1 MRTPK
6 PGSAATI
13 ILTLLLS
20 ACGGG
25 GGGGGGGDNSNPAPT
40 NQAPIANAGSAQIA
54 NPFTE
59 VILDGTASN
68 DPDGTIA
75 NWQWQQSSGPAVDLS
90 GSDNPQASFSAPD
103 LTQGA
108 DLVFT
113 LTVTDNQGASAMAT
127 TTVSVAGS
135 DPTLRYQLTG
145 EVITSNSQALDG
157 DTNDPSNPLATN
169 DSIGT
174 AQRLVSPITL
184 GGYVNEP
191 GTGATGRSTAAGD
204 LDDYYRVDLLA
215 GQAVTLLVADY
226 QVADA
231 DLYLLDLQGNIIDFS
246 IATGELE
253 SIPITEDGSYI
264 VNVFAFRG
272 ATSYALAIGSRT
284 AAIAED
290 RYDNVIPWEAVVE
303 YRDTDSNSAA
313 VQQERIQQRFGLRR
327 QGGGPGRA
335 RLLALR
341 QSIQQSV
348 ELARGLGNA
357 RERREAIQDEALQA
371 RWETLMTV
379 KSLRRDPEVAYAE
392 PNYRVSTLANP
403 NDEALSAQWH
413 YPLINLPAA
422 WDTTVGSTDVV
433 VAIVDTGILS
443 GHPDLR
449 GQLVPGYDFIR
460 NRLDAGDGDGIDPNP
475 EDPGNS
481 GEPGAS
487 SFHGSHVGGTVAAAG
502 NNDIGVAGV
511 AYGARIM
518 PLRAL
523 SASGGSSYDVSQA
536 VRFAAGLAN
545 DSGTVPQQRA
555 DVINLS
561 LGGESFSQL
570 NQALYRDLHEAGVI
584 VVAAAGN
591 EASNRASYPA
601 SYDKVISVSAVDAQA
616 RLTNYSN
623 RGSRVDIAAPGGDSG
638 SDFNGDGYPDGVL
651 STGRSANGFAYIFL
665 SGTSMA
671 APHVAGV
678 MALMKSVNP
687 DLTPADVDA
696 LLESG
701 ELTDDLGNPGRDD
714 LYGHGLINAQKA
726 VTAALAAIGGTPATE
741 PGLVATSSALNFGA
755 GLHTLTLSLSNRG
768 EGPLEVRSVT
778 GSDAWLTATAAA
790 VDDSGLGSY
799 NISIDRQG
807 LSPGSYSGSITAVSS
822 VNSLAVEVLMT
833 VGGTTESDLG
843 VVYILLYN
851 IDEDA
856 VIAETATRARD
867 GRYPFN
873 FNAIPAGRYQ
883 VIAGTDLDNDLFI
896 CDPGEACGSWLTI
909 DQPLAIDLNEDRQD
923 IVFPIE
929 YLVAIPTLGS
939 YREATAAAANNP
951 FRRKPITTVE

>member
-6 PGSAATI
+6 PGFAATFFM
-13 ILTLLLS
+13 TLLLS

-25 GGGGGGGDNSNPAPT
+25 GGGGGGGNSNPAPT
-40 NQAPIANAGSAQIA
+40 NQAPIANAGSAQTA
-54 NPFTE
+54 SPFTE

-68 DPDGTIA
+68 DPDGSIA
-75 NWQWQQSSGPAVDLS
+75 SWQWQQSSGPAVDLA
-90 GSDNPQASFSAPD
+90 GSVNPQATFTAPD

-113 LTVTDNQGASAMAT
+113 LTVTDNEGASAMAT

-145 EVITSNSQALDG
+145 EVVTSNSQDLDG
-157 DTNDPSNPLATN
+157 DTNDPANPLATN
-169 DSIGT
+169 NSIGT
-174 AQRLVSPITL
+174 AQTLVSPITL

-191 GTGATGRSTAAGD
+191 GSGASGRSTAAGD

-231 DLYLLDLQGNIIDFS
+231 DLYLLDLQGNIIDVS
-246 IATGELE
+246 VDTGELE
-253 SIPITEDGSYI
+253 SIPITENGSYI
-264 VNVFAFRG
+264 VNVFAFQG
-272 ATSYALAIGSRT
+272 ATSYTLAIGSRGAT
-284 AAIAED
+284 VAED
-290 RYDNVIPWEAVVE
+290 RYDNIIPWEAVVE
-303 YRDTDSNSAA
+303 YRDKDNNGAA
-313 VQQERIQQRFGLRR
+313 LQDERVQQRFGLRR
-327 QGGGPGRA
+327 KGGGPGRA

-341 QSIQQSV
+341 QSVQQSV
-348 ELARGLGNA
+348 ELARGLGHA
-357 RERREAIQDEALQA
+357 RERRQAIQDEELKA
-371 RWETLMTV
+371 RWETLMTL
-379 KSLRRDPEVAYAE
+379 KSLRRDPAVAYAE
-392 PNYRVSTLANP
+392 PNYRVSTLAST

-422 WDTTVGSTDVV
+422 WDTTVGSDDVV
-433 VAIVDTGILS
+433 VAVVDTGILS

-481 GEPGAS
+481 GDPGAS

-502 NNDIGVAGV
+502 NNGIGVAGV
-511 AYGARIM
+511 AYGSRIM

-545 DSGTVPQQRA
+545 DSGIVPQRRA

-570 NQALYRDLHEAGVI
+570 NQALYQELHEAGVI

-591 EASNRASYPA
+591 EASTRASYPA

-623 RGSRVDIAAPGGDSG
+623 RGSRVDVAAPGGDNAR
-638 SDFNGDGYPDGVL
+638 DFNGDGYPDGVL
-651 STGRSANGFAYIFL
+651 STGRSANGFAYTFL

-696 LLESG
+696 LLEGG

-714 LYGHGLINAQKA
+714 LYGHGLINARKA
-726 VTAALAAIGGTPATE
+726 VAAALAAIGGTPATE
-741 PGLVATSSALNFGA
+741 PGLVATSSVLNFGA
-755 GLHTLTLSLSNRG
+755 GLDTLTLSLSNRG
-768 EGPLEVRSVT
+768 EDRLDVRSVT
-778 GSDAWLTATAAA
+778 GSEAWLTVSPAA
-790 VDDSGLGSY
+790 VDNNGLGSY
-799 NISIDRQG
+799 NIAIERQG
-807 LSPGSYSGSITAVSS
+807 LSAGSYSGSITAVSS
-822 VNSLAVEVLMT
+822 VNSLTIEVLMT
-833 VGGTTESDLG
+833 VGGSTESDLG

-851 IDEDA
+851 IDEEV

-873 FNAIPAGRYQ
+873 FTTVPAGRYQ

-909 DQPLAIDLNEDRQD
+909 DQPLAIDLNQDRQD

-939 YREATAAAANNP
+939 YQETPAAADNT